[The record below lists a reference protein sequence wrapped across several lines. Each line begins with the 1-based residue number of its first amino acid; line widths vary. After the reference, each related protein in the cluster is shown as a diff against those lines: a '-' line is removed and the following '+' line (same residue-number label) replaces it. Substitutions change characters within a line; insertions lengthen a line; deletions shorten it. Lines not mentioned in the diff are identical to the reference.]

1 MNKAG
6 IVSIRLGKEIL
17 GPGDARNEMI
27 CFILRHRAAVPD
39 NEPQE
44 ECRGGGRNLPG
55 SVQLSA
61 GGSLLSL
68 YVR

>member
-6 IVSIRLGKEIL
+6 IVSTRLGKEIL
-17 GPGDARNEMI
+17 GPGDTRNEMI

-44 ECRGGGRNLPG
+44 ECRRAAGICRA
-55 SVQLSA
+55 LS
-61 GGSLLSL
+61 SCLQEEV
-68 YVR
+68 Y